1 MIAAPSQAV
10 YIFGQIWKNTHPGP
24 SLCLPKSHFS
34 VRNEA
39 FLVCNIL
46 RSGKKWV
53 NLQEDI

>member
-24 SLCLPKSHFS
+24 SLRLPKSHFS

-53 NLQEDI
+53 NL